1 MSNGEQRHV
10 TAAHGHDGD
19 LAAGGSSDLTAES
32 QRQEVLDGRSGRSD
46 THGVRTEA
54 PSDATQVLRKL
65 AVRAFVLAGL
75 FGLVGEATLAV
86 VLTLVAFGL
95 LFARVS

>member
-1 MSNGEQRHV
+1 
-10 TAAHGHDGD
+10 
-19 LAAGGSSDLTAES
+19 
-32 QRQEVLDGRSGRSD
+32 
-46 THGVRTEA
+46 VRTEA
-54 PSDATQVLRKL
+54 PSDATLVLRKL

-86 VLTLVAFGL
+86 VLALVAFGL